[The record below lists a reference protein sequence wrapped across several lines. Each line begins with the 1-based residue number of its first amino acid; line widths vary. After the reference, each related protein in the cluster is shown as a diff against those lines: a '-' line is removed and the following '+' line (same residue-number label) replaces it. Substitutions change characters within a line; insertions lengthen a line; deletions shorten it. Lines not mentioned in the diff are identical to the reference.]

1 LLKNS
6 NFTMN
11 IRANK
16 KLGQNFLKSQ
26 KALDKIVQLAQ
37 IKKDDL
43 VLEIGPGTGI
53 LTKPLI
59 DNGAQVIAIEK
70 DPRMEQILLEKISSH
85 NLQIVIGDIREYY
98 SIFLKNNQE
107 DFKIIANI
115 PYYLSSFLIRMI
127 FNESR
132 KPGIIVLMVQKE

>member
-1 LLKNS
+1 
-6 NFTMN
+6 MN

-16 KLGQNFLKSQ
+16 KLGQNFLKSK
-26 KALDKIVQLAQ
+26 KALDKIVRLAQ
-37 IKKDDL
+37 IQKNDL
-43 VLEIGPGTGI
+43 ILEIGPGTGM

-98 SIFLKNNQE
+98 NIFLKNNQE

>member
-1 LLKNS
+1 
-6 NFTMN
+6 MN

>member
-1 LLKNS
+1 
-6 NFTMN
+6 MN
-11 IRANK
+11 IKANK

-59 DNGAQVIAIEK
+59 DNGARVVAIEK
-70 DPRMEQILLEKISSH
+70 DPRMEQIILEKISSH

-107 DFKIIANI
+107 GFKIIANI

-127 FNESR
+127 FNENK

>member
-1 LLKNS
+1 
-6 NFTMN
+6 MN

-16 KLGQNFLKSQ
+16 KLGQNFLKSK

-37 IKKDDL
+37 IQKNDL
-43 VLEIGPGTGI
+43 ILEIGPGTGM

-98 SIFLKNNQE
+98 NIFLKNNQE